1 MVIAKSKDPEEFV
14 DFELAG
20 ERIRSL
26 LEYDSILVNSR
37 QFESLWPRV

>member
-1 MVIAKSKDPEEFV
+1 MVIEKSKDPEEFV

-20 ERIRSL
+20 ERIRPL

-37 QFESLWPRV
+37 QFESPWPRV